1 PRVRVRSRA
10 HAPPRGRG
18 DASCGGDRPRRDR
31 RRTLDGAADR
41 GAAKRPLP
49 GVLGGPDPRAAIA
62 PRPAAAAAA
71 RRPEPRRACCR
82 HAPARALGRG
92 RRDGRANAPP
102 PVPRSRRRRAGGGV
116 PGARRAREREGRPP
130 SRVAARRPRLVR
142 SYPRGESP
150 RAARQRRERRGH
162 RTAARQPHLV
172 GEAGGEGNAR
182 RPRPGGA
189 AAAAAHARPRRRVRT
204 QQLRGG
210 APEPRPDRPAPGR
223 LRHRRPGH
231 ARREPR
237 PARQDRGG
245 RRLSCRERRRRR
257 SRHARRRCRGRGEA
271 TRRLDVRGRLMTQTL
286 HWLVVFCLSYLAV
299 VFVCD
304 VALLAVSALENGR
317 RVRQRR
323 AESLDALFVSGE
335 VLPVSVIV
343 PVYNEEAVVVPVVR
357 SLLGLDYPQ
366 HEVILVNDGS
376 TDGTLALLEREFAL
390 ERRAM
395 FSQQAFS
402 RGDDPVTYRSRTD
415 PRLVVVDSPVN
426 GGSKAHALN
435 LALDFCRYPYVCGVD
450 GDTIY
455 DRRALIKAMAP
466 VHRDPARVV
475 GVTSRIGVSTHPENH
490 ADGADG
496 SGPAADMSFLGAFQ
510 HLEYLRSF
518 LNDRLAWSRL
528 GFMLCTSG
536 AFMLYR
542 RDVID
547 EVGGFSPA
555 FSCEDIEITFRI
567 HEHLLRTRRKYRI
580 VALPDKVATTEG
592 PASAQALV

>member
-1 PRVRVRSRA
+1 
-10 HAPPRGRG
+10 
-18 DASCGGDRPRRDR
+18 
-31 RRTLDGAADR
+31 
-41 GAAKRPLP
+41 
-49 GVLGGPDPRAAIA
+49 
-62 PRPAAAAAA
+62 
-71 RRPEPRRACCR
+71 
-82 HAPARALGRG
+82 
-92 RRDGRANAPP
+92 
-102 PVPRSRRRRAGGGV
+102 
-116 PGARRAREREGRPP
+116 
-130 SRVAARRPRLVR
+130 
-142 SYPRGESP
+142 
-150 RAARQRRERRGH
+150 
-162 RTAARQPHLV
+162 
-172 GEAGGEGNAR
+172 
-182 RPRPGGA
+182 
-189 AAAAAHARPRRRVRT
+189 
-204 QQLRGG
+204 
-210 APEPRPDRPAPGR
+210 
-223 LRHRRPGH
+223 
-231 ARREPR
+231 
-237 PARQDRGG
+237 
-245 RRLSCRERRRRR
+245 
-257 SRHARRRCRGRGEA
+257 
-271 TRRLDVRGRLMTQTL
+271 MTQTL

-592 PASAQALV
+592 PASAQALVRQRARWQRVTLEVIWHYRRMIGNPRYKAVGLIGAPFFLLSEALAPVFELAGTVSVALAVALGLFEWQTFLLFLGVVAFANAVLASAGIWLEDAASREYRLRDLARLALLGPIELLAYRPILAWARLKGTVGFLRRERSWGKFERNPRGPAGGGGARPAAPALGPAGPRLVG